1 MILTK
6 RTLLITEK
14 TFIDLYSN
22 FVLDSAL
29 VDKSLLKLQNK
40 SSNEKNSGNV
50 FLQEL
55 KNRIESKDSNFIYN
69 IKLPENLLKK
79 FLHVKNIDTDYDII
93 WDIINQNDDIDA
105 MEKALDE
112 KYSNLDKSTKEKIKR
127 ETAKIFFQ
135 SKSSLNLFA

>member
-79 FLHVKNIDTDYDII
+79 FLHVKNIDTD
-93 WDIINQNDDIDA
+93 
-105 MEKALDE
+105 
-112 KYSNLDKSTKEKIKR
+112 
-127 ETAKIFFQ
+127 
-135 SKSSLNLFA
+135 